1 MGEEKN
7 GKPKKG
13 ARVTADDLANTT
25 TGWMLG
31 HEVAH
36 GHDGF
41 PGDPLPDGHLGS
53 PSNLAFWGSV
63 FDGGDLDAD
72 DPDDPNAPG
81 FSD

>member
-1 MGEEKN
+1 MAGRKRR
-7 GKPKKG
+7 KG
-13 ARVTADDLANTT
+13 ITADDVANTT

-53 PSNLAFWGSV
+53 PANLAFWGGV
-63 FDGGDLDAD
+63 MDGDLDAD
-72 DPDDPNAPG
+72 DPDDPDAPG